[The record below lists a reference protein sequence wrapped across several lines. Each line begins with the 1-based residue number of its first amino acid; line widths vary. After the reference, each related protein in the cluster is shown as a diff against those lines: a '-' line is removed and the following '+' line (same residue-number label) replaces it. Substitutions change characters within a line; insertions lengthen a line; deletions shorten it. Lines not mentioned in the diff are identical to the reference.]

1 MAWVNFFGNLIGTGG
16 QVASSIINKDANQK
30 NAEAAALRE
39 QQNLIKAQR
48 NSRLIILG
56 AIAFIAILGIIAWK
70 KA

>member
-1 MAWVNFFGNLIGTGG
+1 MAWVNFFGNLFSTGG

-56 AIAFIAILGIIAWK
+56 ALAFIAILGIIAWK